1 MKNNDY
7 QTMWWNSEIVCVR
20 GALNIFHF
28 LKLDNG
34 NPLLKAL
41 MTLVFV
47 FVFVFVFSPRS
58 FRSSQKVKRRA
69 YAR

>member
-34 NPLLKAL
+34 NHLLKAL
-41 MTLVFV
+41 MTSV

-58 FRSSQKVKRRA
+58 FRPSQKVKRRA